1 MSNASILLNNRFS
14 SYVVSKAES
23 VLREY
28 TMSNIERTFIEDNKR
43 FWTSVA
49 AQLEARTRRL
59 SKISHNHLSYDTE
72 KSLMVYER
80 AKEIASERSFAGFG
94 LYQVQNKNMQPIKRF
109 YESLLKLSLN
119 IADNKPKMN
128 VVDSCMVILCKM
140 VYPHIDGNRIDSQTL
155 IRNAIA
161 DVNCADSMSHEEM
174 QNWLICTQRLNKKL
188 EKTSGNLLNP
198 PALRLV

>member
-1 MSNASILLNNRFS
+1 MNNASISLNNRFF
-14 SYVVSKAES
+14 SYVDSKAES
-23 VLREY
+23 ALREF
-28 TMSNIERTFIEDNKR
+28 TMTNIERSFVDDNKH
-43 FWTSVA
+43 FWKNA
-49 AQLEARTRRL
+49 AEQLEARTRRL
-59 SKISHNHLSYDTE
+59 NKISHNHLSHDTE

-80 AKEIASERSFAGFG
+80 AIEIARERGVTGFG
-94 LYQVQNKNMQPIKRF
+94 LYQVKSNNMQLIKRF
-109 YESLLKLSLN
+109 YESLLKLSMN

-128 VVDSCMVILCKM
+128 VIDSSMVVLCKM
-140 VYPHIDGNRIDSQTL
+140 VYPHIDVNHIDTKTL

-161 DVNCADSMSHEEM
+161 DVNCADSMSHEEK

>member
-174 QNWLICTQRLNKKL
+174 QNWLIYTQRLNKKL

>member
-1 MSNASILLNNRFS
+1 
-14 SYVVSKAES
+14 
-23 VLREY
+23 
-28 TMSNIERTFIEDNKR
+28 
-43 FWTSVA
+43 
-49 AQLEARTRRL
+49 
-59 SKISHNHLSYDTE
+59 
-72 KSLMVYER
+72 MVYER